1 VTGGDCWTRWL
12 ATRRFG
18 DDEHV
23 RDEVMARLADVRDA
37 VLDRAALA
45 PGETLLDVGC
55 GEGLIGFGALDRDA
69 SVVFSDVSQDL
80 LESCSEA
87 AESLG
92 VRDRCRFVRASA
104 DDLSS
109 VESESTDVV
118 TTRSVLIYVKDKERA
133 FVEFFRVLRPG
144 GRISLYEPIN
154 RFACVHA
161 SDRFGGYEVAPVTE
175 IAGKLRA
182 LFEGLQ
188 PDSDPMLDFDERDL
202 VAACE
207 GVGFF
212 PIDLQL
218 HAEIRPLE
226 PRRWDTFVHTAG
238 NPKIPTLAEAM
249 NQALDDD
256 ERERLTAHLR
266 PLVEAG
272 QGTWRMAHT
281 LLRADKPRATTTT
294 PPAGSVRT
302 MPGWPTSRQTRKVT
316 RSG

>member
-1 VTGGDCWTRWL
+1 VTRSADCWSRWL

-18 DDEHV
+18 GDE
-23 RDEVMARLADVRDA
+23 EVQRAVVARLGQVRDA
-37 VLDRAALA
+37 VLDRAVLA

-80 LESCSEA
+80 LDFCSEA

-92 VRDRCRFVRASA
+92 VSYRCRFVRASA
-104 DDLSS
+104 DDLTP
-109 VESESTDVV
+109 VESESVDAV
-118 TTRSVLIYVKDKERA
+118 TTRSVLIYVTDKEQA
-133 FVEFFRVLRPG
+133 FAEFFRVLRPG

-154 RFACVHA
+154 RFACPDA
-161 SDRFGGYEVAPVTE
+161 PDRFGGYDVAPVAE
-175 IAGKLRA
+175 IAAKLRA
-182 LFEGLQ
+182 LFDGLQ

-207 GVGFF
+207 EVGFF
-212 PIDLQL
+212 PIDLEL

-226 PRRWDTFVHTAG
+226 PRRWDTFVHIAG

-249 NQALDDD
+249 SQALDDD
-256 ERERLTAHLR
+256 ERQRLTAHLR

-272 QGTWRMAHT
+272 QGTWRMAHA
-281 LLRADKPRATTTT
+281 LLRAEKPQR
-294 PPAGSVRT
+294 
-302 MPGWPTSRQTRKVT
+302 
-316 RSG
+316 

>member
-1 VTGGDCWTRWL
+1 MTRSEDCWSRWL

-18 DDEHV
+18 GDEEV
-23 RDEVMARLADVRDA
+23 RREVVARLAEVRDA
-37 VLDRAALA
+37 VLDRAAPA

-69 SVVFSDVSQDL
+69 SVVFSDVSQGLLDL
-80 LESCSEA
+80 CSEA

-104 DDLSS
+104 DDLSP
-109 VESESTDVV
+109 VESESVDVV
-118 TTRSVLIYVKDKERA
+118 TTRSVLIYVQDKERA
-133 FVEFFRVLRPG
+133 FAEFFRVLRPG

-154 RFACVHA
+154 RFACPDA
-161 SDRFGGYEVAPVTE
+161 PDRFGGYDVAPVAE
-175 IAGKLRA
+175 IAAKLRA
-182 LFEGLQ
+182 LLDGLQ

-207 GVGFF
+207 EVGFF
-212 PIDLQL
+212 PIDLEL

-226 PRRWDTFVHTAG
+226 PRRWDTFVHIAG

-249 NQALDDD
+249 NQALDGD

-272 QGTWRMAHT
+272 EGTWRMAHA
-281 LLRADKPRATTTT
+281 LLRADKPQR
-294 PPAGSVRT
+294 
-302 MPGWPTSRQTRKVT
+302 
-316 RSG
+316 

>member
-1 VTGGDCWTRWL
+1 VSRSEDCWSRWL

-18 DDEHV
+18 GDE
-23 RDEVMARLADVRDA
+23 EVQREVVARLAGVRDA

-45 PGETLLDVGC
+45 PDETLLDVGC

-69 SVVFSDVSQDL
+69 SVIFSDVSQDL
-80 LESCSEA
+80 LDLCSET

-92 VRDRCRFVRASA
+92 VRNRCRFVRASA
-104 DDLSS
+104 DDLSP
-109 VESESTDVV
+109 VETESTDVV

-144 GRISLYEPIN
+144 GRLSLYEPIN
-154 RFACVHA
+154 RFACPDA
-161 SDRFGGYEVAPVTE
+161 PDRFGGYDVAPVAE
-175 IAGKLRA
+175 IGAKLRA
-182 LFEGLQ
+182 LFDGLQ

-207 GVGFF
+207 EVGFF

-226 PRRWDTFVHTAG
+226 PRRWDTFVHIAG

-249 NQALDDD
+249 NQALDED
-256 ERERLTAHLR
+256 ERERLSAHLR

-272 QGTWRMAHT
+272 QGTWRMAHA
-281 LLRADKPRATTTT
+281 LLRAEKPR
-294 PPAGSVRT
+294 
-302 MPGWPTSRQTRKVT
+302 
-316 RSG
+316 